1 RKNDEAPLMD
11 SARGGQCSRWRG
23 RGKGGRERGLRE
35 AGASQESAHP
45 HEAHPN
51 RSHER
56 APARGRGRG
65 RSVGGLP
72 AGKAADRSQPTGRGG
87 SILGDRIAAKG
98 KGKCFSTPTS
108 TGSASASQPTDNRRP
123 LNLIS
128 QPATGLAQQ
137 GGRGRGIA
145 HGRGTDVTIDGPPRC
160 KGRGKGGVEA
170 FSESVCYA
178 GRSAQ
183 FVIAGDTFVPSST
196 YAHFPLLNEGDRIS
210 GRRIPG
216 SGGNKRWRAISVEHV
231 SPALT
236 SGVSRQEAWI
246 ERSENLLAAIA
257 SESSGVLDEG
267 VPTASPG
274 DFAEPSLPSATPRV
288 PCSPPSARSSSP
300 SERCGEERRQA
311 GALLEAGRLDEC
323 TVLCE
328 QVLSAQG
335 GREGEG
341 GRGWALSMLGW
352 IAYIRDDLLESRCL
366 LRTARDALPPSSEE
380 RQLCCYRLARV
391 LWRRGERDGWEE
403 AVSLLSEASKASAEW
418 AAPHTLIGILCL
430 QLSQPARAE
439 PSLRLALQI
448 NPTACEAGEALIG
461 LLQSRGAGEA
471 SEEIDGT
478 CTELAGHAPVSRSLW
493 ASVWLGYR
501 ALDQQA
507 WGQAQRS
514 FHAALR
520 CAESHST
527 RPQGCG
533 DHWKHRHKEWE
544 DPHSFVHNEWRALG
558 WEGLSVAYEA
568 QGRMLSASR
577 CLGQSLQL
585 CKAEGKFQVV
595 DGGLKY
601 EPGVA
606 ATEATEALV
615 VEGSEALAVDGSQA
629 LAVEEIEAL
638 ALDASEVAARAVAL
652 CAANQ
657 TAPPCGLREAELC
670 RRQSKLGSLQLEL
683 YQLQPAISNLCAALR
698 IFPLHQPS
706 LVWLAQAES
715 HSPDEP
721 ATWLLKG
728 EPAWRRGCS
737 IQQPAYSTQACK
749 PLRRRFSLCRADS
762 ICFSSP
768 PPSLLPARLVLACP
782 TDRSSWLQLAIASV
796 EGRKEDTAGRQI
808 LRWLVCTQG
817 EAGVQAAAWN
827 ALGVSSARREEHG
840 LAQHSWIMA
849 ARLSP
854 RSPTPWINYANL
866 CLARGDVSLARQAFA
881 SAQQISAADHRGWLG
896 QARCAELSLVNAR
909 QKSAA
914 LGSDA
919 IQSMLRHSLEIK
931 VTSDALVHLGAE
943 AQLSGLK
950 EVTYYCGVVLTEF
963 LPDDWWGF
971 SLSGLQLEDWS
982 EPAIARAKL
991 AHALALLE
999 RSEDFSVGK
1008 NGAVETA
1015 LNLARLHVK
1024 LGEHAEACA
1033 LLDRYAAVLATG
1045 RKEVVAEGA
1054 LLRMMTDNG
1063 GVIRPSRQQ
1072 GCEHLPK
1079 THDVSLEECLS
1090 GLGLTTEVSG

>member
-1 RKNDEAPLMD
+1 MD

-23 RGKGGRERGLRE
+23 RGKGGRERGLGE
-35 AGASQESAHP
+35 AGSSQESAHP

-51 RSHER
+51 RSHAR

-65 RSVGGLP
+65 RSVEGVP
-72 AGKAADRSQPTGRGG
+72 AGKAADRSQPAGRGG
-87 SILGDRIAAKG
+87 SILGDRIAAKC

-108 TGSASASQPTDNRRP
+108 TGPASASQPTDNRRP

-145 HGRGTDVTIDGPPRC
+145 HGRGTVTIDGPPRC

-170 FSESVCYA
+170 FSKSVSYA
-178 GRSAQ
+178 GRSSQ
-183 FVIAGDTFVPSST
+183 FVIAGDTFVPAST
-196 YAHFPLLNEGDRIS
+196 YANFPPLNEGDKIS
-210 GRRIPG
+210 GSRIPE
-216 SGGNKRWRAISVEHV
+216 SGGSKRWRAISVEHV

-246 ERSENLLAAIA
+246 ERSESLLAAIA
-257 SESSGVLDEG
+257 SESRGVLDAG
-267 VPTASPG
+267 IPTASPG
-274 DFAEPSLPSATPRV
+274 DLTEPSLPSATPRV

-352 IAYIRDDLLESRCL
+352 IAYIRDDLLESQCL

-418 AAPHTLIGILCL
+418 AAPHTLIGKLCL
-430 QLSQPARAE
+430 ELSQPARAE

-461 LLQSRGAGEA
+461 LILSRSAGQA

-478 CTELAGHAPVSRSLW
+478 CTELAGHTPVSRSLW

-520 CAESHST
+520 GAESHST

-544 DPHSFVHNEWRALG
+544 DPHSFAHNEWRALG

-585 CKAEGKFQVV
+585 CKAEGKCQVV
-595 DGGLKY
+595 DGGLTY

-715 HSPDEP
+715 CKLPSPSP
-721 ATWLLKG
+721 SPLPTPSHFPPCLAGTHPTSQRL
-728 EPAWRRGCS
+728 GCS
-737 IQQPAYSTQACK
+737 
-749 PLRRRFSLCRADS
+749 RA
-762 ICFSSP
+762 SP
-768 PPSLLPARLVLACP
+768 PGGEAA
-782 TDRSSWLQLAIASV
+782 RSSSLPTPRKRASP
-796 EGRKEDTAGRQI
+796 
-808 LRWLVCTQG
+808 C
-817 EAGVQAAAWN
+817 AAASRT
-827 ALGVSSARREEHG
+827 AE
-840 LAQHSWIMA
+840 
-849 ARLSP
+849 
-854 RSPTPWINYANL
+854 PT
-866 CLARGDVSLARQAFA
+866 
-881 SAQQISAADHRGWLG
+881 
-896 QARCAELSLVNAR
+896 
-909 QKSAA
+909 
-914 LGSDA
+914 
-919 IQSMLRHSLEIK
+919 
-931 VTSDALVHLGAE
+931 
-943 AQLSGLK
+943 
-950 EVTYYCGVVLTEF
+950 
-963 LPDDWWGF
+963 
-971 SLSGLQLEDWS
+971 
-982 EPAIARAKL
+982 
-991 AHALALLE
+991 
-999 RSEDFSVGK
+999 
-1008 NGAVETA
+1008 
-1015 LNLARLHVK
+1015 
-1024 LGEHAEACA
+1024 
-1033 LLDRYAAVLATG
+1033 
-1045 RKEVVAEGA
+1045 
-1054 LLRMMTDNG
+1054 
-1063 GVIRPSRQQ
+1063 
-1072 GCEHLPK
+1072 
-1079 THDVSLEECLS
+1079 
-1090 GLGLTTEVSG
+1090 